1 MLLFTNL
8 ALGERK
14 MTTEP
19 SETIS
24 SPQALADRVAIVT
37 GAGRGIGRGIAR
49 CLARAGAGVVVVDK
63 EEERIAPVVSEV
75 EGLGRRGLGISAD
88 VARVDDVKR
97 VVRETMERF
106 GKIDILVN
114 NAGVLVV
121 RRMIEQTEEEWDRV
135 LDVNLKGAF
144 LCCREVVPEM
154 MAHQRGAIVNIASIA
169 AFHVTVPHVPYAAS
183 KAGVVALTRDLAYE
197 VGRHGIR
204 VNAIAP
210 GPIETPMARIAG
222 EEQRQRI
229 AANVPLGRIGQPED
243 IGNAVVFL
251 ASDAASFITGAT
263 LPVSGG
269 ADLHVA

>member
-1 MLLFTNL
+1 
-8 ALGERK
+8 
-14 MTTEP
+14 
-19 SETIS
+19 
-24 SPQALADRVAIVT
+24 
-37 GAGRGIGRGIAR
+37 
-49 CLARAGAGVVVVDK
+49 VVVEQVGD
-63 EEERIAPVVSEV
+63 RIATVVAEL
-75 EGLGRRGLGISAD
+75 EGLGIRALGVSAD
-88 VARVDDVKR
+88 VARADDVKR
-97 VVRETMERF
+97 VVRETLERF
-106 GKIDILVN
+106 KKIDILVN

-121 RRMIEQTEEEWDRV
+121 RRMIEQTEDDWDRV

-154 MAHQRGAIVNIASIA
+154 IARKRGAIVNIASIA
-169 AFHVTVPHVPYAAS
+169 AFHYTVPHVPYAAS

-210 GPIETPMARIAG
+210 GPIETPMARIAS

-229 AANVPLGRIGQPED
+229 AGNIPLGRLGQPED
-243 IGNAVVFL
+243 IGNAAVFL

-269 ADLHVA
+269 ADLHVG